1 MLRVVEHPN
10 LIHLD
15 SVYETDNTFYLILDL
30 CSGGNLKEYLREH
43 KFLPQNKAAI
53 VLKSV
58 LEGLQAMHSK
68 NIMHRDVKPD
78 NILFKTPEF
87 LEKKNQIILADFGLA
102 CSNDVPKYL
111 YHTCGTPGF
120 VAPEILQNTDSK
132 SSSGH
137 YSVKCDLFSVGI
149 TLYVMLTGR
158 LPYEGTDNLLME
170 NMKFDYDLNRYEGFG
185 YLSKKGMFFLFYYL
199 KKPNERFF

>member
-1 MLRVVEHPN
+1 MLRAVEHPN

-15 SVYETDNTFYLILDL
+15 SVYETDNTFYLVLDI
-30 CSGGNLKEYLREH
+30 CSGGNLKEYLQKH
-43 KFLPQNKAAI
+43 KFLPQNKAI
-53 VLKSV
+53 LVMKSV

-102 CSNDVPKYL
+102 SSNDVPKYL

-120 VAPEILQNTDSK
+120 VAPEILQNNDPK
-132 SSSGH
+132 SSSSSH

-158 LPYEGTDNLLME
+158 LPYEGTDNLLIE
-170 NMKFDYDLNRYEGFG
+170 NMKFDYDLNKYEGFG
-185 YLSKKGMFFLFYYL
+185 FLSKKGIFFFYL
-199 KKPNERFF
+199 KMNN